1 MTTAADVS
9 VRPARVDDVE
19 SVARVQ
25 LDAWRVGYASIL
37 PAAVLSALTVEGIAA
52 TWDAAIRQPP
62 TAYHHLLVALEGPRV
77 VGMAA
82 TGLAEDADLPAAGEL
97 LSLLVHPNWPDQ
109 GHGSR
114 LLAACV
120 ASWRDAGRADAIA
133 WSFEGDKKL
142 QAFLEGAGFGFDGV
156 TRGLAGPEGD
166 LQQVRLRTTL

>member
-1 MTTAADVS
+1 MSNPDVS
-9 VRPARVDDVE
+9 VRPARLDDVE
-19 SVARVQ
+19 AVARVQ

-37 PAAVLSALTVEGIAA
+37 PAATLAALTLGDIAA
-52 TWDAAIRQPP
+52 TWEAAMTRPP
-62 TAYHHLLVALEGPRV
+62 TAYHHLLVAVAESRV

-82 TGLAEDADLPAAGEL
+82 TGLSEDGDLPAAGEL
-97 LSLLVHPNWPDQ
+97 LSLLVHPNWPAQ

-114 LLAACV
+114 LVAACV
-120 ASWRDAGRADAIA
+120 ASWRDANRTDAIA

-156 TRGLAGPEGD
+156 TRALSGPDGD